1 MPPAKHL
8 LRKLNGLICT
18 LLAGTYGRVKKAL
31 GSNSDRRQP
40 VRLAMLVS
48 RPQDIDLLID
58 VYLKAGQ
65 RQDVSAVF
73 WATERAANRFSGVL
87 ERLAE
92 YGAKPRF
99 VLAHT
104 TLCRS
109 VAQLGKIDALLT
121 TVESTLAA
129 HKIPYILTRVAN
141 TAGVRTF
148 TLQHGLENVGLT
160 YSDGTYGPHIRFAA
174 QTVLT
179 WGPVDNIPPA
189 VSEETRGKCIAVGCP
204 KPHLTVPAEDKRPIS
219 GRPVIAVFEGLHAS
233 RFDDGYIRQFF
244 KDLQEVA
251 QSYPG
256 LHFFLKPH
264 PGALVRSRR
273 HDEALESLRGVDVLV
288 ADHPEADRLSTPRLI
303 ALAAAVVTTPSTI
316 ALDAALAETP
326 VAVVR
331 YGQKIPYYALYEPLP
346 LIDSRADWQNFLDKV
361 SRDPQLLEPSRQTFL
376 DNVILSGDAAER
388 LLDAVVSDHR
398 RVKS

>member
-31 GSNSDRRQP
+31 GSTSDRRQP

-129 HKIPYILTRVAN
+129 HKIPYLLTRVAN
-141 TAGVRTF
+141 AAGVRTF
-148 TLQHGLENVGLT
+148 TLQHGFENVGLT
-160 YSDGTYGPHIRFAA
+160 YMDGTYGPHIRFAA

-179 WGPVDNIPPA
+179 WGPVDNIPAA
-189 VSEETRGKCIAVGCP
+189 VSDETRRKCVAVGCP
-204 KPHLTVPAEDKRPIS
+204 KLHLAAPAEEKRPAAD
-219 GRPVIAVFEGLHAS
+219 RPVIAVFEGLHAS
-233 RFDDGYIRQFF
+233 RFDDDYTRQFF

-251 QSYPG
+251 QNYPG
-256 LHFFLKPH
+256 LHFILKPH
-264 PGALVRSRR
+264 PGALVRTQR
-273 HDEALESLRGVDVLV
+273 HDEGLASLRGVDVLLP
-288 ADHPEADRLSTPRLI
+288 AHPASARLSTPRLI
-303 ALAAAVVTTPSTI
+303 ACATAVITTPSTI

-331 YGQKIPYYALYEPLP
+331 YGQTIPYYAWYEPLP
-346 LIDSRADWQNFLDKV
+346 LIDTPADWQDFLDKV
-361 SRDPQLLEPSRQTFL
+361 SRDPQLLETSRQTFL
-376 DNVILSGDAAER
+376 DKVILPGDAADR
-388 LLDAVVSDHR
+388 LLDVVVSSHR
-398 RVKS
+398 RV